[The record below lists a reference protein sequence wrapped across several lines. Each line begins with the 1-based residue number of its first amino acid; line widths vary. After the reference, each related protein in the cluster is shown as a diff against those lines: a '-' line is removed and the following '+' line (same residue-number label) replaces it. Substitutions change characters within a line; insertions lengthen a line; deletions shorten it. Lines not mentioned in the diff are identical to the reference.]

1 MYQDDEKNAHLK
13 KLDNASTNLQLFK
26 ADLLDYGALSSAISG
41 CQGIFHVASP
51 APARDVSDPEKEI
64 LDPAVKGTLNV
75 LKASK
80 EAGARRV
87 VHVSSILAISM
98 HPNWPQDRVMD
109 ETCWSDKDFCLKDEH
124 WYCLSKTLAESSAL
138 KYAQKIGLDLISVC
152 PTLVIGPMLQPVV
165 NGSNRVFIQF
175 LKGEIEMIPK
185 NLQTIV
191 DVRDCAEALLLAF
204 EDPKACG
211 RYICVGHSIKKKE
224 VIDIA
229 KRLCPGYNY
238 LKQYIDL
245 CEVPINTERM
255 LQLAWKPRPLEETLV
270 DAIKQF
276 QEAGLLGGT

>member
-175 LKGEIEMIPK
+175 LKGTLIYARYPLTLRECCSWHGNPGHWK
-185 NLQTIV
+185 
-191 DVRDCAEALLLAF
+191 RHLLMLLSNF
-204 EDPKACG
+204 RKLVFLEGLSYLYTLSVCDSYYAC
-211 RYICVGHSIKKKE
+211 
-224 VIDIA
+224 
-229 KRLCPGYNY
+229 
-238 LKQYIDL
+238 
-245 CEVPINTERM
+245 T
-255 LQLAWKPRPLEETLV
+255 
-270 DAIKQF
+270 F
-276 QEAGLLGGT
+276 F